1 MASLQRGKQVTPLTG
16 TDRSLADAATR
27 SLPTSIE
34 KRAGRQ
40 LVDKSTSALAH
51 RLGVIRDEVRA
62 KKVSPDVA
70 KSRARE
76 AIARG
81 IGIGAGVGVALAGL
95 PDWKLTAAQRRDLAD
110 LADTE
115 AEYFHQYMRQVIGEA
130 AGDARADLYGGV
142 VGDAM
147 WRTWAQVLPHSA
159 EVNWR
164 LGVAEHCAD
173 CLSLAD
179 GSPYSAPGATGPNPL
194 PTVPRNGDT
203 ICLGNCRCYLESAG
217 PFESGAG
224 PDIQAEITAIAG
236 VEIDPASPAA
246 TAAAG
251 AYQDLVE
258 RYAYFLRM
266 DALDPKAGYAALMA
280 LADRQISDLARAH
293 GQTVRIAATDAEIIE
308 PALMAVAIG
317 LRFVKPTSVGF
328 DLVGLVA
335 VALGMHEIKMGAITG
350 YSRTPPTVRVKKD
363 DLRLDSVGR
372 NILFVD
378 ERARGVSGRN
388 DIRIEVLEI
397 NSQSVNPEDP
407 KAVAAAVKYQDLA
420 EQYAYFLR
428 LDTADPVAGYAVQL
442 AEVERQI
449 MSIASRERQV
459 VRMAPSAGEIVRPVE
474 TAKNEN
480 KRFVRPTLDSVT
492 GAPGVSGLTNDLI
505 GRTAL
510 AIGISETDKGK
521 ITAITH
527 LPPSVTFG
535 KKPGRVYRLDKT
547 GRFILYV
554 E

>member
-16 TDRSLADAATR
+16 ADRSLADAAPR
-27 SLPTSIE
+27 SLPNSIE

-40 LVDKSTSALAH
+40 LVERSTSALIH
-51 RLGVIRDEVRA
+51 RLDVIRDEVRA

-95 PDWKLTAAQRRDLAD
+95 PDWKLTAAQKRDLAD

-115 AEYFHQYMRQVIGEA
+115 AEYFHQYMRQVVGEA
-130 AGDARADLYGGV
+130 AGDARTELYGGV
-142 VGDAM
+142 VGDAV

-159 EVNWR
+159 EVHWR

-179 GSPYSAPGATGPNPL
+179 GSPYSAPGATGRNPL

-203 ICLGNCRCYLESAG
+203 VCLGNCRCYLESAG

-246 TAAAG
+246 VAAAG

-280 LADRQISDLARAH
+280 QADRQISDLARAH
-293 GQTVRIAATDAEIIE
+293 GQTVRIAATDAEIVE
-308 PALMAVAIG
+308 PVLMAVAMG
-317 LRFVKPTSVGF
+317 NRFVRPSAVGF
-328 DLVGLVA
+328 DLVGLIAVA
-335 VALGMHEIKMGAITG
+335 VAMHEVKMGTIAG
-350 YSRTPPTVRVKKD
+350 YSRTPPYVFFEKD
-363 DLRLDSVGR
+363 KADHRRLDSIGR
-372 NILFVD
+372 NILFVREHPTGKSD
-378 ERARGVSGRN
+378 RTN
-388 DIRIEVLEI
+388 IRVDVVQI
-397 NSQSVNPEDP
+397 NGESINPDDP
-407 KAVAAAVKYQDLA
+407 KAVAASVFYQDLA
-420 EQYAYFLR
+420 EKYAYYLR
-428 LDTADPVAGYAVQL
+428 LDAADTTGGYGVQL
-442 AEVERQI
+442 AAVESMILSAAAQRQ
-449 MSIASRERQV
+449 QV
-459 VRMAPSAGEIVRPVE
+459 VRMAPSTSEILRPVE
-474 TAKNEN
+474 RAKDEN
-480 KRFVRPTLDSVT
+480 KTFIKPTTS
-492 GAPGVSGLTNDLI
+492 SLTASLI
-505 GRTAL
+505 GRSAVV
-510 AIGISETDKGK
+510 IGISEKDKGK
-521 ITAITH
+521 ITAVGH

-535 KKPGRVYRLDKT
+535 KKPGHVYRLDED